1 MTAPTT
7 RRQPASSSPPSGQ
20 QAQAQAHRQAY
31 HRRKTRAKAKSEALR
46 QKEAAQVEALPV
58 QHPHAAGIDIGSRSH
73 WVCVGF
79 TTEAASCL
87 IREFPAHT
95 AGLKA
100 IAAFLREHQVNTIA
114 LESTGIYWIPLY
126 ELLQAEGFE
135 VLLVDPSYS
144 HQLRGRPKTDRR
156 DCQWIYRLHS
166 VGLLAAA
173 FRPDEKT
180 CQLRAY
186 LRQRANLIR
195 QASRHVQHMQKALEQ
210 MNLKLTEILSDIT
223 GVTGRA
229 ILRAI
234 LRGTRAPE
242 KLAKYRDKQCKAS
255 EAEIAQALTGSYRE
269 EHLFEL
275 KLAYEAWQF
284 TLGQV
289 EKVDG
294 QIALQLGRMKCDRAL
309 PPLKP
314 KARPKRRV
322 NSPRFDVR
330 TALYYVV
337 GLDLTEIEGISELT
351 ALTLIS
357 EIGPGVSR
365 FATVKKF
372 CSWLGLCPNW
382 KKTGG
387 RVKSSRTRRGVNRAA
402 QALRLAAQSLHHSQ
416 GALGGFLR
424 RMKGRLGA
432 QAALTAT
439 AHKLARIVYLALKHG
454 MTYVRQ
460 SQEEYEAQM
469 KEKQIKALRRKA
481 RQLGLEVVEK
491 TSGSVATAAAASGAG
506 VKEHK
511 RVSAGAG
518 QRAEG
523 SNRRRRGRTAS
534 RTDPWLWQ
542 ERVRTEEN
550 QGENHLGALT
560 KLAGGRFLATGAR
573 NLPLGRMIPVTR

>member
-1 MTAPTT
+1 M
-7 RRQPASSSPPSGQ
+7 
-20 QAQAQAHRQAY
+20 
-31 HRRKTRAKAKSEALR
+31 
-46 QKEAAQVEALPV
+46 
-58 QHPHAAGIDIGSRSH
+58 
-73 WVCVGF
+73 
-79 TTEAASCL
+79 
-87 IREFPAHT
+87 
-95 AGLKA
+95 
-100 IAAFLREHQVNTIA
+100 
-114 LESTGIYWIPLY
+114 ESTGIYWIALY
-126 ELLQAEGFE
+126 ELLESEGFE
-135 VLLVDPSYS
+135 VLLVDPSYT

-166 VGLLAAA
+166 VGLLAPA

-195 QASRHVQHMQKALEQ
+195 QASRHVQHLQKALEQ

-223 GVTGRA
+223 GATGRA

-242 KLAKYRDKQCKAS
+242 KLAKYRDKGCKAS
-255 EAEIAQALTGSYRE
+255 EAEIAQALTGSYRD

-275 KLAYEAWQF
+275 KLAHEAWQF
-284 TLGQV
+284 TLRQV
-289 EKVDG
+289 KEVDG

-351 ALTLIS
+351 ALTVIG

-365 FATVKKF
+365 FPTVKKF

-387 RVKSSRTRRGVNRAA
+387 RVKSSRTRPGVNRAA
-402 QALRLAAQSLHHSQ
+402 TAFRLAAHGLHRSQ
-416 GALGGFLR
+416 GALGAFLR
-424 RMKGRLGA
+424 RMKSRLGIA
-432 QAALTAT
+432 AALTAT

-454 MTYVRQ
+454 LTYARQ
-460 SQEEYEAQM
+460 SQEEYEARM
-469 KEKQIKALRRKA
+469 KEKQIKALKRKA
-481 RQLGLEVVEK
+481 RLLGLDIVENAA
-491 TSGSVATAAAASGAG
+491 GGVAAAAAASA
-506 VKEHK
+506 
-511 RVSAGAG
+511 
-518 QRAEG
+518 
-523 SNRRRRGRTAS
+523 
-534 RTDPWLWQ
+534 
-542 ERVRTEEN
+542 
-550 QGENHLGALT
+550 QG
-560 KLAGGRFLATGAR
+560 
-573 NLPLGRMIPVTR
+573 

>member
-1 MTAPTT
+1 MATPTT
-7 RRQPASSSPPSGQ
+7 RDPPDASSPRSGQ
-20 QAQAQAHRQAY
+20 QAPTQAQRQAY
-31 HRRKTRAKAKSEALR
+31 RRRKARARARSEARR
-46 QKEAAQVEALPV
+46 QEEAGRVEALPV

-79 TTEAASCL
+79 TADAASCL

-100 IAAFLREHQVNTIA
+100 LAAFLREHQVTSVA
-114 LESTGIYWIPLY
+114 LESTGIYWVPLY
-126 ELLQAEGFE
+126 ELLAAEGFE

-144 HQLRGRPKTDRR
+144 QQLRGRPKTDRH

-173 FRPDEKT
+173 FRPDERT

-186 LRQRANLIR
+186 LRQRANLVR

-210 MNLKLTEILSDIT
+210 MNLKLTEVLSDIT

-242 KLAKYRDKQCKAS
+242 KLAQYRDKQCKAS
-255 EAEIAQALTGSYRE
+255 EAEMAQALTGTYRE

-284 TLGQV
+284 TLGQID
-289 EKVDG
+289 KVDG

-314 KARPKRRV
+314 KARPKRRA

-330 TALYYVV
+330 AALYYVV
-337 GLDLTEIEGISELT
+337 GLDLTEIEGVSELT
-351 ALTLIS
+351 ALTVIS

-382 KKTGG
+382 QKSGG

-402 QALRLAAQSLHHSQ
+402 QALRVAAQSLHHSQ

-424 RMKGRLGA
+424 RMKGRLGT

-439 AHKLARIVYLALKHG
+439 AHKLARIVYLALKYG

-469 KEKQIKALRRKA
+469 KDKQLKALRRKA
-481 RQLGLEVVEK
+481 RQLGLELVEK
-491 TSGSVATAAAASGAG
+491 ASVSGATAT
-506 VKEHK
+506 
-511 RVSAGAG
+511 
-518 QRAEG
+518 
-523 SNRRRRGRTAS
+523 TA
-534 RTDPWLWQ
+534 
-542 ERVRTEEN
+542 
-550 QGENHLGALT
+550 
-560 KLAGGRFLATGAR
+560 
-573 NLPLGRMIPVTR
+573 PVPG

>member
-1 MTAPTT
+1 MATPTT
-7 RRQPASSSPPSGQ
+7 RHPPDASSSRSGQ
-20 QAQAQAHRQAY
+20 QAQAQRQAY
-31 HRRKTRAKAKSEALR
+31 RRRKARAKAQSEARR
-46 QKEAAQVEALPV
+46 QEEAGRVEALPV

-79 TTEAASCL
+79 TTDAASCL

-100 IAAFLREHQVNTIA
+100 IASFLREHQVNSIA
-114 LESTGIYWIPLY
+114 LESTGIYWVPLY
-126 ELLQAEGFE
+126 ELLAAEGFE

-173 FRPDEKT
+173 FRPDEQT

-186 LRQRANLIR
+186 LRQRANVVR
-195 QASRHVQHMQKALEQ
+195 QASKHVQHLQKALEQ

-223 GVTGRA
+223 GVTGRS

-255 EAEIAQALTGSYRE
+255 LAQIAQALAGSYRE

-275 KLAYEAWQF
+275 KLAHEAWQF
-284 TLGQV
+284 TLAQV
-289 EKVDG
+289 GKVDT
-294 QIALQLGRMKCDRAL
+294 QIALQLGRMKSDRAL

-314 KARPKRRV
+314 KPRPKRRV
-322 NSPRFDVR
+322 NSPGFDVR
-330 TALYYVV
+330 TALYHVV
-337 GLDLTEIEGISELT
+337 GLDLTEIEGVSELT
-351 ALTLIS
+351 ALTIIS
-357 EIGPGVSR
+357 EVGPGVSR
-365 FATVKKF
+365 FASVKKF

-387 RVKSSRTRRGVNRAA
+387 RVRSSRTRRGVNRAA

-432 QAALTAT
+432 QAAVTAT
-439 AHKLARIVYLALKHG
+439 AHKLA
-454 MTYVRQ
+454 
-460 SQEEYEAQM
+460 
-469 KEKQIKALRRKA
+469 
-481 RQLGLEVVEK
+481 
-491 TSGSVATAAAASGAG
+491 
-506 VKEHK
+506 
-511 RVSAGAG
+511 
-518 QRAEG
+518 
-523 SNRRRRGRTAS
+523 
-534 RTDPWLWQ
+534 
-542 ERVRTEEN
+542 
-550 QGENHLGALT
+550 
-560 KLAGGRFLATGAR
+560 
-573 NLPLGRMIPVTR
+573 

>member
-1 MTAPTT
+1 MTTPTT
-7 RRQPASSSPPSGQ
+7 RRKPTPSSPAGAH
-20 QAQAQAHRQAY
+20 QAQDTAHRQA
-31 HRRKTRAKAKSEALR
+31 HQRRKTRATLKSEALR
-46 QKEAAQVEALPV
+46 QREAARMEALPV

-79 TTEAASCL
+79 TAEADSGL
-87 IREFPAHT
+87 TREFPAHT

-100 IAAFLREHQVNTIA
+100 IAAFLLEHQVNTVA

-126 ELLQAEGFE
+126 ELLSAEGFE

-173 FRPDEKT
+173 FRPDEQT
-180 CQLRAY
+180 CQLRAD
-186 LRQRANLIR
+186 LRQRANLVR
-195 QASRHVQHMQKALEQ
+195 QASRHVQHLQKALEQ
-210 MNLKLTEILSDIT
+210 MNLKRTEVLSDIT

-242 KLAKYRDKQCKAS
+242 KLAKYRGQGCKAG

-269 EHLFEL
+269 EHLFGL
-275 KLAYEAWQF
+275 KLAHEAWQF

-289 EKVDG
+289 AEVDR
-294 QIALQLGRMKCDRAL
+294 QIAVQLGRMKGDRAL
-309 PPLKP
+309 PPLTP
-314 KARPKRRV
+314 KARPKRRAS
-322 NSPRFDVR
+322 SPGFDVR
-330 TALYYVV
+330 AALYYVV
-337 GLDLTEIEGISELT
+337 GLDLTEIEGVSELT
-351 ALTLIS
+351 ALTVIS

-387 RVKSSRTRRGVNRAA
+387 RVRSSRTRRGVNRAA
-402 QALRLAAQSLHHSQ
+402 QALRLAAQGLHHSR
-416 GALGGFLR
+416 GASGGFLR

-432 QAALTAT
+432 QAAVTAA

-454 MTYVRQ
+454 LTYVRQ
-460 SQEEYEAQM
+460 SQEEHLARM
-469 KEKQIKALRRKA
+469 KEKQVKALRRKA

-491 TSGSVATAAAASGAG
+491 TSGSVPTATA
-506 VKEHK
+506 VP
-511 RVSAGAG
+511 V
-518 QRAEG
+518 
-523 SNRRRRGRTAS
+523 
-534 RTDPWLWQ
+534 
-542 ERVRTEEN
+542 
-550 QGENHLGALT
+550 QG
-560 KLAGGRFLATGAR
+560 
-573 NLPLGRMIPVTR
+573 

>member
-1 MTAPTT
+1 MPADPLSCPFVRSSPMTAPTT
-7 RRQPASSSPPSGQ
+7 RQQPASPSAPGGQ
-20 QAQAQAHRQAY
+20 PAQAQARRQA
-31 HRRKTRAKAKSEALR
+31 HRRRKTRAKVQCEAR
-46 QKEAAQVEALPV
+46 QRREAARVEALPV

-79 TTEAASCL
+79 ATDAASCL

-95 AGLKA
+95 DGLQA
-100 IAAFLREHQVNTIA
+100 IAAFLREHQVNSIA

-126 ELLQAEGFE
+126 ELLQAEGCE

-144 HQLRGRPKTDRR
+144 HQLRGRPQTDRR

-166 VGLLAAA
+166 VGRLAAA

-186 LRQRANLIR
+186 LRQRANVIR
-195 QASRHVQHMQKALEQ
+195 QASRNVQHMQKALEQ

-223 GVTGRA
+223 GVTGRS

-255 EAEIAQALTGSYRE
+255 EAEIAQALTGSYRV

-284 TLGQV
+284 SLGQV
-289 EKVDG
+289 AKVDG

-309 PPLKP
+309 PPLKSKP
-314 KARPKRRV
+314 RPKRRV
-322 NSPRFDVR
+322 NSPGFDVR

-372 CSWLGLCPNW
+372 CSWLGLCPSW

-402 QALRLAAQSLHHSQ
+402 LAVRLAAGRLHHSQ

-432 QAALTAT
+432 QAAVTAT
-439 AHKLARIVYLALKHG
+439 AHKLARIVYRALKHG

-469 KEKQIKALRRKA
+469 KEKQLKALRRKA
-481 RQLGLEVVEK
+481 RQLGLEVIEK
-491 TSGSVATAAAASGAG
+491 TAGNEATAEAASA
-506 VKEHK
+506 
-511 RVSAGAG
+511 
-518 QRAEG
+518 
-523 SNRRRRGRTAS
+523 
-534 RTDPWLWQ
+534 
-542 ERVRTEEN
+542 
-550 QGENHLGALT
+550 QG
-560 KLAGGRFLATGAR
+560 
-573 NLPLGRMIPVTR
+573 

>member
-1 MTAPTT
+1 MATPTT
-7 RRQPASSSPPSGQ
+7 RHPPDASSPRSGQ
-20 QAQAQAHRQAY
+20 RASAHRQRQAY
-31 HRRKTRAKAKSEALR
+31 RRRKARAKAQSEARR
-46 QKEAAQVEALPV
+46 QEEAARVEALPV

-79 TTEAASCL
+79 TTDAASCL

-95 AGLKA
+95 DGLKA
-100 IAAFLREHQVNTIA
+100 IAAFLREHQVNSIA

-126 ELLQAEGFE
+126 ELLCAEGFE

-173 FRPDEKT
+173 FRPDEQT

-186 LRQRANLIR
+186 LRQRANLVR
-195 QASRHVQHMQKALEQ
+195 SASRHVQPMQKALEQ
-210 MNLKLTEILSDIT
+210 MNLKLTEVLSDIT

-255 EAEIAQALTGSYRE
+255 EAEIAQALTGTYRE

-289 EKVDG
+289 GKVDG

-309 PPLKP
+309 PPLQP
-314 KARPKRRV
+314 KARPKRRA
-322 NSPRFDVR
+322 NSPGFDVR

-337 GLDLTEIEGISELT
+337 GLDLTEIEGVSELT
-351 ALTLIS
+351 ALTVIS

-365 FATVKKF
+365 FATVKQF

-382 KKTGG
+382 QKTGG

-402 QALRLAAQSLHHSQ
+402 QALRLAAQSLHHSR

-432 QAALTAT
+432 QAAVTAT

-454 MTYVRQ
+454 LTYVRR

-469 KEKQIKALRRKA
+469 KEKQLKALRRKA
-481 RQLGLEVVEK
+481 RQLGLEVVEP
-491 TSGSVATAAAASGAG
+491 TSASVPTAATA
-506 VKEHK
+506 
-511 RVSAGAG
+511 SA
-518 QRAEG
+518 
-523 SNRRRRGRTAS
+523 
-534 RTDPWLWQ
+534 
-542 ERVRTEEN
+542 
-550 QGENHLGALT
+550 QG
-560 KLAGGRFLATGAR
+560 
-573 NLPLGRMIPVTR
+573 

>member
-7 RRQPASSSPPSGQ
+7 RRQPPSSPAS
-20 QAQAQAHRQAY
+20 AQEAQDHRQAY
-31 HRRKTRAKAKSEALR
+31 HRRKSRAKVQSEARR
-46 QKEAAQVEALPV
+46 QKEAAQVEVLPV

-79 TTEAASCL
+79 TTDAASCL

-100 IAAFLREHQVNTIA
+100 IVAFLREHQVNTIA

-135 VLLVDPSYS
+135 VFLVDPSYS
-144 HQLRGRPKTDRR
+144 QQLRGRPKTDRR

-195 QASRHVQHMQKALEQ
+195 AASKHVQHMQKALEQ

-223 GVTGRA
+223 GVTGRT

-234 LRGTRAPE
+234 LRGTRSPE
-242 KLAKYRDKQCKAS
+242 KLAKYRDKGCKAS

-269 EHLFEL
+269 EHLFAL

-322 NSPRFDVR
+322 NSPGFDVR

-357 EIGPGVSR
+357 EIGSGVSR
-365 FATVKKF
+365 FASVKKF
-372 CSWLGLCPNW
+372 CSWLGLCPQW
-382 KKTGG
+382 QKSGG

-432 QAALTAT
+432 QAAVTAT

-469 KEKQIKALRRKA
+469 KEKQLKALRRKA
-481 RQLGLEVVEK
+481 RLLGLEIIEK
-491 TSGSVATAAAASGAG
+491 TSSSVATAEAASA
-506 VKEHK
+506 
-511 RVSAGAG
+511 
-518 QRAEG
+518 
-523 SNRRRRGRTAS
+523 
-534 RTDPWLWQ
+534 
-542 ERVRTEEN
+542 
-550 QGENHLGALT
+550 QG
-560 KLAGGRFLATGAR
+560 
-573 NLPLGRMIPVTR
+573 